1 MALQYAD
8 VATDLFDLEAD
19 SPSEGTASKA
29 PGLILR
35 VHLQPGAGPTAILGR
50 HGDALALRV
59 APPPADAR
67 ANEAARSFL
76 AELLSISPE
85 NVELVSG
92 EKSREKRF
100 RTTGIDATVLRRQ
113 LDEEIERSARGR
125 GSARGGRGGR

>member
-1 MALQYAD
+1 MALQYSD
-8 VATDLFDLEAD
+8 VAADLFDLEAD
-19 SPSEGTASKA
+19 AQSEEPGSKA

-35 VHLQPGAGPTAILGR
+35 VHLQPGAGPTAVLGR

-59 APPPADAR
+59 APPPADPR

-85 NVELVSG
+85 SVELVSG

-100 RTTGIDATVLRRQ
+100 KTTGVEASVLRRQ
-113 LDEEIERSARGR
+113 LDEEIDRSTRGR
-125 GSARGGRGGR
+125 GGARGGRGGR

>member
-8 VATDLFDLEAD
+8 VATDLFDLDAD
-19 SPSEGTASKA
+19 SRSDETESEE

-35 VHLQPGAGPTAILGR
+35 VHLQPGAGPTAVLGR

-59 APPPADAR
+59 APPPADPR
-67 ANEAARSFL
+67 ANQAARSFL
-76 AELLSISPE
+76 AELLSISLE
-85 NVELVSG
+85 RVELVSG

-100 RTTGIDATVLRRQ
+100 RTTGVEAAVLRRQ

-125 GSARGGRGGR
+125 GSARAGRGGR

>member
-1 MALQYAD
+1 
-8 VATDLFDLEAD
+8 VAADLFDLEAD
-19 SPSEGTASKA
+19 VQSDGQEAKA

-50 HGDALALRV
+50 QGDALVLRV

-67 ANEAARSFL
+67 ANDAARSFL

-85 NVELVSG
+85 SVELVAG

-100 RTTGIDATVLRRQ
+100 RTTGVEASVLRRQ
-113 LDEEIERSARGR
+113 LDDEIDRSARGR
-125 GSARGGRGGR
+125 GGARGGRGGR